1 MCFQKNACFINAAYP
16 YVLLGFEGFS
26 LCYVQVLFSLVYGS
40 KNAVAITVSLHYI
53 VSTEWIRKAW
63 AELLMY

>member
-1 MCFQKNACFINAAYP
+1 MDNECVPAGCGPMWAY
-16 YVLLGFEGFS
+16 EGFS

>member
-1 MCFQKNACFINAAYP
+1 MLSKECLLHKCSLP

-26 LCYVQVLFSLVYGS
+26 LCYVQVLFSLVDGS

-53 VSTEWIRKAW
+53 VST
-63 AELLMY
+63 